1 MYALAISA
9 NEILIFE
16 QLVSVTEHQNS
27 FEKTVFAFGKTSI
40 INTLDSFEKSCCI
53 PEAFRDA
60 LVIYNTVC
68 CTSFLKSQE
77 YPAQFFF

>member
-1 MYALAISA
+1 MPITASA

-16 QLVSVTEHQNS
+16 QLVSGTEHQIALT
-27 FEKTVFAFGKTSI
+27 KAVFAFEKISI

-60 LVIYNTVC
+60 LVEVY
-68 CTSFLKSQE
+68 
-77 YPAQFFF
+77 